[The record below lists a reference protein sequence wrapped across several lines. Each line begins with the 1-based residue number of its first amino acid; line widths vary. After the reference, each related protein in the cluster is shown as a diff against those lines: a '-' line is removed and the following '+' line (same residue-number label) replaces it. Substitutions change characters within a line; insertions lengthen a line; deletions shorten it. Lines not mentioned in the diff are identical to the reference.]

1 MAVTWNPADK
11 HANIALSLGDLRA
24 TTDDASGSGYWGVR
38 ATGGKASGKWYFE
51 LTCVLPWAFI
61 RLGVATLAENLTF
74 PGDTVE
80 GWGYGASTGKKYH
93 NGNAAY
99 GDTWGDADVIGVAVD
114 MDTGKVWFAKN
125 NVWQASGDPAAGTN
139 PAYTGL
145 SGTLY
150 PMAGPFGSNGDNI
163 HIDAVFALPD
173 FQYTPP
179 TGFSAWDPLTVEVE
193 AGIGIEAVVVV
204 DTFSDAIEA
213 GVGIQAQ
220 VASESTYNVE
230 VVAGVGLEAEVAV
243 QGIYPKAIAA
253 GVGLE
258 AEVAALNWAQWLAI
272 YGSRFTARYHFTLTG
287 APDGLADVVLP
298 MASFQYRLRDDTPS
312 YLQVVIPR
320 ITDAAVIA
328 ARANGDMIVE
338 MAYLIDGV
346 EQHREQLARV
356 DFENVRVDKG
366 TKNRSATLTGH
377 RTETWGAQIVTLT
390 GITYQ
395 ADYNGQIR
403 VRLAMPDLW
412 LRPGDTVHAGDE
424 EFVAGQVLTAMSK
437 KSQWTEVVEA
447 A

>member
-1 MAVTWNPADK
+1 MTITWNPADK

-24 TTDDASGSGYWGVR
+24 STDDTNGSGYWPVR
-38 ATGGKASGKWYFE
+38 GTEGKASGKWYFE
-51 LTCVLPWAFI
+51 IVCVLPWDLI
-61 RLGVATLAENLTF
+61 RIGVANLSQSLASGQY
-74 PGDTVE
+74 P
-80 GWGYGASTGKKYH
+80 GASTDSYGYAAGTGKKYYDGTATTY
-93 NGNAAY
+93 GNAWT
-99 GDTWGDADVIGVAVD
+99 DSDVIGVALD
-114 MDTGKVWFAKN
+114 MDNGKIWFAKN
-125 NVWQASGDPAAGTN
+125 GVWQASGDPAAGTN
-139 PAYTGL
+139 QAYTGI
-145 SGTLY
+145 SGTFY
-150 PMAGPFGSNGDNI
+150 PMAGPYGSFGDPI
-163 HIDAVFALPD
+163 HVDATFALPD

-179 TGFSAWDPLTVEVE
+179 SGFLAWDPFSVVVE
-193 AGIGIEAVVVV
+193 AGIGIEAVV
-204 DTFSDAIEA
+204 AA
-213 GVGIQAQ
+213 QA
-220 VASESTYNVE
+220 TYNVE
-230 VVAGVGLEAEVAV
+230 VIGGVGIEAQAAV
-243 QGIYPKAIAA
+243 QGIYPKAVSA
-253 GVGLE
+253 GIGIE

-328 ARANGDMIVE
+328 ARSNGDMIVE

-366 TKNRSATLTGH
+366 TKNRSATLIGH

-395 ADYNGQIR
+395 GDYNGLIR

-412 LRPGDTVHAGDE
+412 LRPGDTAHAGDE
-424 EFVAGQVLTAMSK
+424 TFVAGQVLTAMAERTH
-437 KSQWTEVVEA
+437 WTEVIEA